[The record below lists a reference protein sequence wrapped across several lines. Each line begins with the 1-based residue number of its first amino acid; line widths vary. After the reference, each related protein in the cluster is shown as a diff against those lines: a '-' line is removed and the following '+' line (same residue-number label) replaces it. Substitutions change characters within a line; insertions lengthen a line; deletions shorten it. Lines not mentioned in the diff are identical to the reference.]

1 MTTAVTDVERAPPL
15 GLGTKLLYA
24 VGGTAT
30 NLKHRAISSFLVI
43 FYNQVVGLPP
53 QVVGGILMIALV
65 FDAVLD
71 PLIGQVSENLRS
83 RWGRRHPFMLVS
95 AVPYAVAFF
104 FLWNPPEG
112 WSHGALAVYLAI
124 CLFSVRFFDTFFEV
138 PHQALVPELVKGYD
152 ERTNLI
158 ALRQIF
164 VLFGGAG
171 MMIAALQFFLKENA
185 DGSGGVLAR
194 DGYFLY
200 SMTGALIIFAAI
212 ILSTVG
218 TARRI
223 PYLSTAPNRPIT
235 FRGMLSEV
243 VATLNN
249 RAFIVVSLSGL
260 FIAVA
265 AGAQS
270 GLDMYFGIYFWGL
283 SQGQLAVLA
292 TMSLTGGLAGVALA
306 TVLGRMLGK
315 KFGVLLASMTGLL
328 VHITP
333 MSLRLLGLA
342 PENGTSALFLVL
354 CSQEFAHATLAAA
367 SGILTASL
375 IADVVEDAQVRT
387 GRRSEGLLLS
397 ANGLVRKM
405 VSGAGVFTATTI
417 LAFSQFPDD
426 AKRGQVP
433 ESVLTNLGLTY
444 IPTVVALQGIAI
456 LLLFAFN
463 INRRKH
469 EANLETL
476 RSRGLN

>member
-1 MTTAVTDVERAPPL
+1 VTTAATDVERAPPL
-15 GLGTKLLYA
+15 GLGAKLLYA

-71 PLIGQVSENLRS
+71 PLIGQVSDNLRS

-95 AVPYAVAFF
+95 AAPYAVAFF

-112 WSHGALAVYLAI
+112 WSHGALAIYLAI

-171 MMIAALQFFLKENA
+171 MMIMALQFFLKENA

-218 TARRI
+218 TAHRI

-249 RAFIVVSLSGL
+249 RAFIDWG
-260 FIAVA
+260 FGWRG
-265 AGAQS
+265 AGACARPNVGQEIRGVA
-270 GLDMYFGIYFWGL
+270 GLDDRPPCPHY
-283 SQGQLAVLA
+283 AHVPAA
-292 TMSLTGGLAGVALA
+292 T
-306 TVLGRMLGK
+306 
-315 KFGVLLASMTGLL
+315 
-328 VHITP
+328 
-333 MSLRLLGLA
+333 
-342 PENGTSALFLVL
+342 GT
-354 CSQEFAHATLAAA
+354 
-367 SGILTASL
+367 
-375 IADVVEDAQVRT
+375 RT
-387 GRRSEGLLLS
+387 GERDAGPVPGAVQPGVRPRDFGGRVRDPDGLPH
-397 ANGLVRKM
+397 R
-405 VSGAGVFTATTI
+405 
-417 LAFSQFPDD
+417 
-426 AKRGQVP
+426 
-433 ESVLTNLGLTY
+433 
-444 IPTVVALQGIAI
+444 
-456 LLLFAFN
+456 
-463 INRRKH
+463 
-469 EANLETL
+469 
-476 RSRGLN
+476 

>member
-1 MTTAVTDVERAPPL
+1 
-15 GLGTKLLYA
+15 
-24 VGGTAT
+24 VGATAT

-43 FYNQVVGLPP
+43 FYNQVVGLPA
-53 QVVGGILMIALV
+53 QMVGAILMTALV

-71 PLIGQVSENLRS
+71 PLLGQISDNWRS

-95 AVPYAVAFF
+95 AAPYAAAFF
-104 FLWNPPEG
+104 FLWNPPPG
-112 WSHGALAVYLAI
+112 WSDGALAVYLAI

-138 PHQALVPELVKGYD
+138 PHQALAPELAKGYD

-171 MMIAALQFFLKENA
+171 MMVLALQYFLKENS

-200 SMTGALIIFAAI
+200 SLTGALIIFGAI
-212 ILSTVG
+212 ILSTIG
-218 TARRI
+218 TAHRV
-223 PYLSTAPNRPIT
+223 PYLSTAPTRPIT
-235 FRGMLSEV
+235 FRGMLSEAA
-243 VATLNN
+243 ATLSN

-260 FIAVA
+260 FVAVA
-265 AGAQS
+265 AGAKS
-270 GLDMYFGIYFWGL
+270 GLDIYFGIYFWGL
-283 SQGQLAVLA
+283 SQGELAMLA
-292 TMSLTGGLAGVALA
+292 TLNLTGGLAGVALA
-306 TVLGRMLGK
+306 PVLGRALGK
-315 KFGVLLASMTGLL
+315 KRGALLASSTGII
-328 VHITP
+328 VHIAP

-342 PENGTSALFLVL
+342 PENDTTALFLL
-354 CSQEFAHATLAAA
+354 LSTDEFANATFAAA

-397 ANGLVRKM
+397 ANTLVRKM

-433 ESVLTNLGLTY
+433 ESVLTALGLAY
-444 IPTVVALQGIAI
+444 IPTMIGLYAIAL

-463 INRRKH
+463 IDRRKH

-476 RSRGLN
+476 RSRGFN

>member
-1 MTTAVTDVERAPPL
+1 MITAATDAGRAPPL
-15 GLGTKLLYA
+15 GLGAKVLYA
-24 VGGTAT
+24 VGGAAA

-43 FYNQVVGLPP
+43 FYNQVIGLPP
-53 QVVGGILMIALV
+53 QLVGGVLMVALV
-65 FDAVLD
+65 FDAILD
-71 PLIGQVSENLRS
+71 PLVGQISDNLRS
-83 RWGRRHPFMLVS
+83 RWGRRHPFMLLS
-95 AVPYAVAFF
+95 AAPYAIAFF
-104 FLWNPPEG
+104 LLWNPPEG
-112 WSHGALAVYLAI
+112 WSDGALAIYLAI

-138 PHQALVPELVKGYD
+138 PHQALAPELVKGYD

-171 MMIAALQFFLKENA
+171 MMVMALQFFLKENA
-185 DGSGGVLAR
+185 DGTGGVLAR

-200 SMTGALIIFAAI
+200 SMVGALIIFAAI

-218 TARRI
+218 TAHRI
-223 PYLSTAPNRPIT
+223 PYLSAPPDRKIT
-235 FRGMLSEV
+235 FRGMFAEV

-260 FIAVA
+260 FVAVA

-283 SQGQLAVLA
+283 SQSQLAVLA
-292 TMSLTGGLAGVALA
+292 TMSLTGGLTGVALA
-306 TVLGRMLGK
+306 PVLGRTFGK
-315 KFGVLLASMTGLL
+315 KIGVLLASTTGL
-328 VHITP
+328 VVNVTP
-333 MSLRLLGLA
+333 MSLRLVGIG
-342 PENGTSALFLVL
+342 PENETTALALL
-354 CSQEFAHATLAAA
+354 LYCQEFTHATLAAA

-397 ANGLVRKM
+397 ANTLVRKM

-433 ESVLTNLGLTY
+433 EAVLTKLGLAY
-444 IPTVVALQGIAI
+444 IPTMVGLYSIAI
-456 LLLFAFN
+456 LFLLAYN
-463 INRRKH
+463 IDRRKH
-469 EANLETL
+469 DANLETL